1 MHDDACEHP
10 CQIMFCDF
18 WCFMILFLGAS
29 FFQDIHGYPWCPVST
44 CQAHAK
50 ASHAHASSWGHRTT
64 FDPHLGGPCMK
75 HLEYKKHAQWL
86 TTKKATTTTTLSRS
100 RRRERMITTCK
111 APILNHQQEDICDY
125 VWRSK
130 PPVLSRPRFSKALWT
145 WRTTW

>member
-1 MHDDACEHP
+1 M
-10 CQIMFCDF
+10 M
-18 WCFMILFLGAS
+18 
-29 FFQDIHGYPWCPVST
+29 
-44 CQAHAK
+44 
-50 ASHAHASSWGHRTT
+50 HASVLVKWCLVT
-64 FDPHLGGPCMK
+64 FDALWFFFWVLPFSRISMDILGVRCPPAKPMPRPAMPMPALEAIGPPSTRIWGGPCMK